1 LSAFANGRGYEQLG
15 LTDLSRQIEA
25 TTDAIINAEGHF
37 HECDDETPNFV
48 AARLMIGLTG
58 VKW

>member
-25 TTDAIINAEGHF
+25 TTDAIIDAEDHF
-37 HECDDETPNFV
+37 HECDDETPNIV